1 MLCLGKKC
9 IDHMAACQS
18 SLAGAG
24 SEASRTKMEGVE
36 PDKEPGVAIT
46 ILFLSCEELKRCGH
60 YFEPIFM

>member
-1 MLCLGKKC
+1 
-9 IDHMAACQS
+9 MAACQS